1 MFLKWG
7 RFSYAYRKVIPFVL
21 IGVILFLFGVFG
33 TQLGNKMSQ
42 EGWDDPNSASTQ
54 AAKIENEVFGRDNS
68 GDVIVMV
75 NNPQDNL
82 EEGREY
88 VDNLKST
95 YPDQIAQVNSYFD
108 TQNPNLLNEE
118 GNLAFVAIG
127 LAGDEEQTLKDFRII
142 QDALTD
148 TELDVEVAGATAV
161 ADALDA
167 GMADDIARAER
178 AALPLVGLLLL
189 VVFGSV
195 VAAFMPLVVGG
206 LSILGSIGIL
216 GILAGFLQ
224 VNVFAQAVVTLLG
237 LGLAI
242 DYGLFM
248 VSRFREELDKG
259 REVKDAVAV
268 TTATA
273 GQTVVFSAAM
283 VAVAL
288 SGLFIFPQAFLKSV
302 AYGSISAVGLAA
314 LLSVTLLPALFGLL
328 GHNIDKWSI
337 RRTKRTAR
345 QLEDTWW
352 YRLPKWAMKR
362 AKLMTVAICGL
373 LIALTI
379 PIVNISFGGI
389 NETYLPPTQETR
401 VAQDKFNEEFPSFRT
416 EPVKLVVENASN
428 EQLVDVIMQVRELD
442 GLTAPMAPSSATVDG
457 TTVLSAGIE
466 DRDDYTDIV
475 HELENLNAPEGVN
488 LYVGGT
494 PAMEVESLDAL
505 FDKLPWMVLY
515 ILVATFILMALVF
528 GSVVLPMKAILMTI
542 LTVGATLGILTAM
555 FVSGVGAGLLSF
567 SPGPLMSPILVLII
581 AIIYGLSTDY
591 EVFLVSRMVEARKQG
606 ASTDE
611 AINYGTAHTGG
622 IITAAALIMIV
633 VAAAFGFSD
642 IVMMKYI
649 AFGMIFALFIDATIV
664 RMLLVPAVMHL
675 LREDNWWAP
684 KFIHKAYEK
693 LGHGSEPQLEPA
705 APKSSFP
712 APDTEGAVAAGATA
726 TAAQP
731 KPQAQPEPHA
741 EQQPSVAQ
749 ESRDEEFYDSYEDAA
764 EWEEYEDNSERF
776 EEDHMGEESE
786 DGPGRSGRTIDED
799 ESLVPF
805 NELMERLAR
814 ERRSIN
820 RGPEHRELPRAE
832 DDNA

>member
-88 VDNLKST
+88 VDNLKSS
-95 YPDQIAQVNSYFD
+95 YPEQIAQVNSYFD

-741 EQQPSVAQ
+741 EQQPSAAQ

-776 EEDHMGEESE
+776 EEGHMGEESE